1 MKISNPLPPLHRTVP
16 MATKQG
22 LLIVDI
28 QNDYFDGGANP
39 LVGSMEASENAKLL
53 LEHFRSKKMPV
64 FIVQHINKPDAPF
77 FRPNTPGAAIHENVA
92 PLEGDL
98 MIEKH
103 YPNSFRGTGLVDELW
118 REEVK
123 SLVICGMMTHMCIDA
138 TTRAAKD
145 LGFECTVIGDAC
157 ATLDLE
163 YDGKKVAAS
172 EVHAA
177 FLAALSCFY
186 ADVKTTNAFLN
197 GQ

>member
-1 MKISNPLPPLHRTVP
+1 ME
-16 MATKQG
+16 TKQG

-28 QNDYFDGGANP
+28 QNDYFDGGANQ
-39 LVGSMEASENAKLL
+39 LVGSLEASENAKLL
-53 LEHFRSKKMPV
+53 LEHFRAKKMPV
-64 FIVQHINKPDAPF
+64 FIVQHLAKPDAPF
-77 FRPNTPGAAIHENVA
+77 FRPKTIGAAIHENVA
-92 PLEGDL
+92 PVAGELV
-98 MIEKH
+98 IEKH

-145 LGFECTVIGDAC
+145 LGFDCTVIGDAC

-163 YDGKKVAAS
+163 YAGKKIAAA

-177 FLAALSCFY
+177 FLAALAFFY
-186 ADVKTTNAFLN
+186 ADVKTTKGFLD
-197 GQ
+197 GH